1 MTFDALLTGYLRD
14 TKSSLELF
22 LPGLAL
28 CATIVVLLLNRLC
41 GLDRRLPAYG
51 TALGGAVVAFA
62 LALLQF
68 WEWSVATRASS
79 EFFTGLLIF
88 DKFTAFLQL
97 FLLLFLVMTITLT
110 VLSGIPDLE
119 DGPDFYTLLLGSV
132 VGMLLMVSANHL
144 LIVFLGIEM
153 LSVPSYA
160 MVGFTK
166 GRRQSSEAALKYV
179 VYGAGAAGVMLY
191 GISLIAGLTGTASL
205 PELADRLQTVFLH
218 ETGGVQNAAV
228 RTLVLG
234 MLMVMVGFAFK
245 LSVVPFHFWCPDA
258 FHGAPAEVGGFLSVA
273 SKAAAFS
280 LLVRVVLAFISPEA
294 STLTSTYLA
303 LGVGVGVVA
312 VVTTTFGNFAAYAQ
326 TNMKRLLAYST
337 IAHAGYMLLAVS
349 AVMVLQASPDLSKS
363 EIDAAS
369 SKAIEGLLYYLCV
382 YFFMNLGAFAMVSL
396 IRNQI
401 FSEEIDDY
409 KGLGFQAP
417 LLATCMAIC
426 LFSLVGLP
434 PLGGFF
440 AKLVIFASVYEASKA
455 SPVMFALLVIGLA
468 NTVFSLFYYVR
479 VLKTMILDTRPA
491 GAQRM
496 ELPVRSVPGFYVA
509 LLSFPV
515 VFLGVN
521 IDWLSRAARN
531 VASAFF
537 H

>member
-1 MTFDALLTGYLRD
+1 MTFDVLLARYLTD

-22 LPGLAL
+22 LPALAL
-28 CATIVVLLLNRLC
+28 CATIVILLLNRLC
-41 GLDRRLPAYG
+41 GLDRRIPAYG

-68 WEWSVATRASS
+68 WNWSLPNRSAQ
-79 EFFTGLLIF
+79 EFFAGMLVF
-88 DKFTAFLQL
+88 DQLTAFLQL

-110 VLSGIPDLE
+110 VLGGIPDLE

-191 GISLIAGLTGTASL
+191 GLSLIAGIAGTASL
-205 PELADRLQTVFLH
+205 PELAGRMQAVFA
-218 ETGGVQNAAV
+218 GDVVGMQAAAV
-228 RTLVLG
+228 RTLILG
-234 MLMVMVGFAFK
+234 LVMVLAGFAFK

-258 FHGAPAEVGGFLSVA
+258 FHGATAEVGGFLSVA
-273 SKAAAFS
+273 SKAAAFT
-280 LLVRVVLAFISPEA
+280 LLVRVAMALVSPDAPALASM
-294 STLTSTYLA
+294 YLS
-303 LGVGVGVVA
+303 LGIGVGVIAA
-312 VVTTTFGNFAAYAQ
+312 VTSTFGNLAAYAQ

-337 IAHAGYMLLAVS
+337 IAHAGYMLMAVS
-349 AVMVLQASPDLSKS
+349 AMIVLNASTSLPS
-363 EIDAAS
+363 EDIAAS
-369 SKAIEGLLYYLCV
+369 SSKALEGLLYYLSV
-382 YFFMNLGAFAMVSL
+382 YFFMNLGAFAMIAL

-409 KGLGFQAP
+409 RGLGYQSP

-426 LFSLVGLP
+426 MFSLVGLP

-440 AKLVIFASVYEASKA
+440 AKLVIFASVYDAGKV
-455 SPVMFALLVIGLA
+455 SPLMFVLLVIGLA

-479 VLKTMILDTRPA
+479 VLKTMLIDTRPA
-491 GAQRM
+491 GARKL
-496 ELPVRSVPGFYVA
+496 ELSINSVPGIYV
-509 LLSFPV
+509 LLVSFPV
-515 VFLGVN
+515 VFLGIN

-531 VASAFF
+531 VATSFF
-537 H
+537 Q